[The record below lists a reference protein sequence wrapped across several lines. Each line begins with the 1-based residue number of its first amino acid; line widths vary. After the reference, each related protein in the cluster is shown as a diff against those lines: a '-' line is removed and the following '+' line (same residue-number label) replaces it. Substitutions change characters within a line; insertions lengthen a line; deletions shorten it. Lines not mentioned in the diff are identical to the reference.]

1 LGGVDQV
8 AGLLVEALFH
18 QGHDLDLA
26 AVEESVADAAVLRHG
41 LGRLGPLADAG
52 EGAGAVHEQGDPQ
65 LLAHLAVIVV
75 RAGQSGQ
82 VDGMAVDLGL
92 LPLPGGTV
100 EVDQQAVG
108 GLALA
113 VAGQQP
119 GEVDQR
125 HQRHDGDRSAQTPGG
140 GEDLVLAPAQLAGQV
155 GQADV
160 GGDQRGVVEDPAGAG
175 HQVVVTR
182 TCGRDG
188 QPGEMVDALWKRE
201 RGCLGAA
208 DQGDAAGYR
217 GDHRFSPCAPSRRRD
232 GCRACRRR
240 SASRQP

>member
-1 LGGVDQV
+1 MGAQEEGDGGLPRLRGLGGVDHV
-8 AGLLVEALFH
+8 AGLLVVPLFH

-26 AVEESVADAAVLRHG
+26 AVEEPVADATVLGHG
-41 LGRLGPLADAG
+41 LGRLGPPADAR

-65 LLAHLAVIVV
+65 LLTHLAVIAF

-82 VDGMAVDLGL
+82 VDSAAVYLGL
-92 LPLPGGTV
+92 LPLPGSAV
-100 EVDQQAVG
+100 EADQQVVG

-125 HQRHDGDRSAQTPGG
+125 HQRHDGGRSVQAPGVG
-140 GEDLVLAPAQLAGQV
+140 KDLVLSPAQVGGQV

-175 HQVVVTR
+175 HQIVVAR
-182 TCGRDG
+182 TCGCDG
-188 QPGEMVDALWKRE
+188 QPGEVVDAL
-201 RGCLGAA
+201 L
-208 DQGDAAGYR
+208 
-217 GDHRFSPCAPSRRRD
+217 
-232 GCRACRRR
+232 
-240 SASRQP
+240 